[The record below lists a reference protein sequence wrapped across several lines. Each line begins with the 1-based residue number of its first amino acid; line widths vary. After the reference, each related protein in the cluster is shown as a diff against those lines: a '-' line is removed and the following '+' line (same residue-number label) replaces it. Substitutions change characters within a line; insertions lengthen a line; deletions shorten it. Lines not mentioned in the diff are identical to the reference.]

1 MDGISMNINMNKA
14 LIILLPFLFFIFSGC
29 SAEEDIFSSEKHSF
43 TIETVVKGLE
53 NPWSVD
59 FLPNGRILVTEKP
72 GRLRIIE
79 NGHLS
84 EPVKGVPK
92 VSAKG
97 QGGLLDIA
105 LDPEYANNSIIY
117 LSYSAKGKGGV
128 GTEVIK
134 GKLVGNELKN
144 TQVIFKLSPKTNTPY
159 HFGSRLLFSN
169 DGTLFI
175 TLGERGERE
184 RAQDISDHAGSLIR
198 INKDG
203 SIPKD
208 NPFINNP
215 KAKPEIYTYGNR
227 NMQGIALHPETGDV
241 WTVEHGPQGGD
252 ELNVMKPGVNYGW
265 PVITYG
271 VNYHSGTKVGEGTE
285 KPGMAQPVYY
295 WVPSIATSSLLFYT
309 GDKFPAW
316 KGNAF
321 VSSLVFGQLVRLE
334 MKDNKVIK
342 EERLINGKVGRI
354 REVQQGLDG
363 YIYIVTDK
371 SDGRLLRVRPAD

>member
-1 MDGISMNINMNKA
+1 MDGISMNINMNKP

-53 NPWSVD
+53 NPWSID
-59 FLPNGRILVTEKP
+59 FLPDGRILVTEKP

-105 LDPEYANNSIIY
+105 LDPEYAKNSIIY
-117 LSYSAKGKGGV
+117 LTYSAKGKGGV

-134 GKLVGNELKN
+134 GELVGNELKN
-144 TQVIFKLSPKTNTPY
+144 TQVIFKLSPKSSTAY

-175 TLGERGERE
+175 TLGERAERE
-184 RAQDISDHAGSLIR
+184 RAQDIGDHAGSLIR

-208 NPFINNP
+208 NPFVNN
-215 KAKPEIYTYGNR
+215 ADARPEIYTYGNR

-252 ELNVMKPGVNYGW
+252 ELNLMKPGVNYGW

-271 VNYHSGTKVGEGTE
+271 VNYNTGTKVGEGTE
-285 KPGMAQPVYY
+285 KPGMAQPVHY

-309 GDKFPAW
+309 GDKFPVW

-321 VSSLVFGQLVRLE
+321 VSSLVFGQLARLE
-334 MKDNKVIK
+334 MKNNKVIK
-342 EERLINGKVGRI
+342 EERLLKGQFGRI
-354 REVQQGLDG
+354 REVQQGRDG
-363 YIYIVTDK
+363 FIYFINDD
-371 SDGRLLRVRPAD
+371 SDGSLFRIKPAD

>member
-1 MDGISMNINMNKA
+1 MDGISMNINMNKP

-59 FLPNGRILVTEKP
+59 FLPDGRILATEKP

-105 LDPEYANNSIIY
+105 LDPEYAKNSIIY

-134 GKLVGNELKN
+134 GELVGNELKN
-144 TQVIFKLSPKTNTPY
+144 TQVIFKLSPKSNTAY

-175 TLGERGERE
+175 TLGERAERE
-184 RAQDISDHAGSLIR
+184 RAQDIGDHAGSLIR

-208 NPFINNP
+208 NPFVNN
-215 KAKPEIYTYGNR
+215 ADARPEIYTYGNR

-252 ELNVMKPGVNYGW
+252 ELNLMKPGVNYGW

-271 VNYHSGTKVGEGTE
+271 VNYNSGTKVGEGTE
-285 KPGMAQPVYY
+285 KPGMAQPVHY

-321 VSSLVFGQLVRLE
+321 VSSLVFGQLARLE
-334 MKDNKVIK
+334 MKNNKVIK
-342 EERLINGKVGRI
+342 EERLLKGQFGRI
-354 REVQQGLDG
+354 REVQQGRDG
-363 YIYIVTDK
+363 FIYFITDD
-371 SDGRLLRVRPAD
+371 SDGSLLRIRPVN